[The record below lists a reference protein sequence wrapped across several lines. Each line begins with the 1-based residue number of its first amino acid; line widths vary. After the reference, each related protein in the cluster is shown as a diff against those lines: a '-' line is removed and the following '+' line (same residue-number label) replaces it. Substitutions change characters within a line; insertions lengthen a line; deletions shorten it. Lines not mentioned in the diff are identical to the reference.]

1 MRWTCAPTSSRR
13 FFMRSWVMGR
23 GVTTPWSANAIAA
36 ASAAPIQIGRYRSP
50 SSSLSSTIGWL
61 VGSSTRTPARLIRIM
76 GSPGTVARGLR
87 SDNFAGARGTLTRGQ
102 VRDQQVGIGGERLRV
117 DRDDV
122 REVPVALLV
131 VESVADD
138 ETVGTIEADVANAE
152 RRDPPDGLV
161 EERAHLE
168 RFGLAGPKR
177 GEQVGERESGVDDV
191 LHDEDVPPPDVAVEV
206 LEDPDDAGGTGRA
219 SVRGDRHEL
228 HPQRQEHRPEEV
240 GEEDRAALQDGDQ
253 HGRPAGVVPRELSSE
268 LLDALTDL
276 LAGEEDRD
284 LGC

>member
-76 GSPGTVARGLR
+76 GSPGTVTRALR
-87 SDNFAGARGTLTRGQ
+87 SDNFAGARGSLLSQ
-102 VRDQQVGIGGERLRV
+102 VGDQQLGIGRERRGI

-122 REVPVALLV
+122 GKVAVPLLM
-131 VESVADD
+131 VEAVADD
-138 ETVGTIEADVANAE
+138 EAVRTIEADVADPE
-152 RRDPPDGLV
+152 RCDPPNGLV

-168 RFGLAGPKR
+168 RSR
-177 GEQVGERESGVDDV
+177 
-191 LHDEDVPPPDVAVEV
+191 
-206 LEDPDDAGGTGRA
+206 
-219 SVRGDRHEL
+219 
-228 HPQRQEHRPEEV
+228 
-240 GEEDRAALQDGDQ
+240 
-253 HGRPAGVVPRELSSE
+253 
-268 LLDALTDL
+268 LT
-276 LAGEEDRD
+276 
-284 LGC
+284 